1 MKVLLYG
8 GDGWIG
14 SQVRELLLKEGHR
27 VIKGQMRADDQSNI
41 EKEIQFVNPTHVM
54 SFIGRTHGQI
64 DGRIFTTIDYLEQPG
79 KIKENVRD
87 NLYSPLV
94 LAFLC
99 KKHNIHFTYMGTGC
113 IFEYD
118 GDHPY
123 GQEENGFK
131 EADTPNFFGSGY
143 STVKGYT
150 DRLMHLYDNE
160 VLNVRIRMPITSDFH
175 SRNFI
180 TKITNY
186 EKVCSVPNSMS
197 VLDELLPIL
206 IDMADKKVTGTMNLT
221 NPGLI
226 SHNEILE
233 MYREL
238 VDPTFIWNNFTVEEQ
253 AKILAAGRSNN
264 YLDTRRLESLYP
276 NVSSIKDSVRNCLQK
291 MAKHPNALN
300 YWLTKSQK

>member
-1 MKVLLYG
+1 M
-8 GDGWIG
+8 
-14 SQVRELLLKEGHR
+14 
-27 VIKGQMRADDQSNI
+27 
-41 EKEIQFVNPTHVM
+41 
-54 SFIGRTHGQI
+54 
-64 DGRIFTTIDYLEQPG
+64 
-79 KIKENVRD
+79 RD

-94 LAFLC
+94 LAILC

-150 DRLMHLYDNE
+150 DRLMHLYENE

-180 TKITNY
+180 TKIVHY
-186 EKVCSVPNSMS
+186 EKVCSVPNSMT
-197 VLDELLPIL
+197 VLDELLPL
-206 IDMADKKVTGTMNLT
+206 MLDMAEKKVTGTMNLT

-226 SHNEILE
+226 SHNEILQ
-233 MYREL
+233 MYKEL
-238 VDPTFIWNNFTVEEQ
+238 VDPQFTWKNFTVEEQ
-253 AKILAAGRSNN
+253 AQILAAGRSNN
-264 YLDTRRLESLYP
+264 FMDTTRLESLYP
-276 NVSSIKDSVRNCLQK
+276 NVTPIK
-291 MAKHPNALN
+291 MAVKIALSKMF
-300 YWLTKSQK
+300 LDTCA